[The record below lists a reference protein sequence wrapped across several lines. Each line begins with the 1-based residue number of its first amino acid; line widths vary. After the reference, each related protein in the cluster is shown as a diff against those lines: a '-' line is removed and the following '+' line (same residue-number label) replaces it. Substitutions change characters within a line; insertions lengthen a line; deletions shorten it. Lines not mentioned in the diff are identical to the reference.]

1 MKKICFF
8 NSSNFWGG
16 GEKLH
21 LENAIEFRNRGYDIV
36 IAALPNSELWTRAKK
51 NGFETIDVT
60 ITSLSF
66 LNVFKLKRLQRQFK
80 IHKIDTLIFTTS
92 QDFKSASIAGH
103 WSSIPRIVYLRG
115 LAVPIKNSFV
125 NRYCLTCAC
134 THIIAN
140 SDETKKTILQ
150 HFQGS
155 IPSENV
161 KTIYHGIQPELLE
174 IKKGKGDFITKK
186 PKGIILGNAGRL
198 TKQKGQHHLIE
209 VARYLKK
216 ENVDFTLFIAGT
228 GELAEELAES
238 IKKYHLQEEVVLL
251 GFIKSMELF
260 MQQIDLFLLPS
271 SWEGF
276 GFVIVEAMAKSKPV
290 VAFNTTSNP
299 EIIND
304 QKTGLLAKYPDTTDF
319 TIKTKQLIQD
329 DALRKKMGK
338 AAKQS
343 VIYKFIIQDRVAE
356 LEEYIT
362 NN

>member
-8 NSSNFWGG
+8 NSSDFWGG

-21 LENAIEFRNRGYDIV
+21 LENAIEFRNRGYNIV
-36 IAALPNSELWTRAKK
+36 IASHPNSELWNRAKK
-51 NGFETIDVT
+51 NGFETMGVT

-66 LNVFKLKRLQRQFK
+66 LNVFKLKKLKRQFK

-92 QDFKSASIAGH
+92 QDFKSVSLAGH

-115 LAVPIKNSFV
+115 LAVPIKNSLV
-125 NRYCLTCAC
+125 NRFCLNRAC
-134 THIIAN
+134 TQIIAN
-140 SDETKKTILQ
+140 SEETKKTILQ
-150 HFQGS
+150 NFQG
-155 IPSENV
+155 ILPAEKV
-161 KTIYHGIQPELLE
+161 KTIYHGIQPKLLE
-174 IKKGKGDFITKK
+174 LKKEKSDFFAKK

-216 ENVDFTLFIAGT
+216 ESVDFTLFIAGT
-228 GELAEELAES
+228 GDLTEELAES
-238 IKKYHLQEEVVLL
+238 IKNYHLQEEVILL
-251 GFIKSMELF
+251 GFIKNMELF

-290 VAFNTTSNP
+290 IAFNTTSNP

-304 QKTGLLAKYPDTTDF
+304 QKTGLLAKFPDTTDF
-319 TIKTKQLIQD
+319 AIKTKQLIQD

-343 VIYKFIIQDRVAE
+343 VIDKFIIQDRVAE

>member
-1 MKKICFF
+1 MKRICFF
-8 NSSNFWGG
+8 NSSDFWGG

-21 LENAIEFRNRGYDIV
+21 LENAIEFRNRGFDVI
-36 IAALPNSELWTRAKK
+36 IAAHPNSELWQRAQK
-51 NGFETIDVT
+51 NGFDTLGVT
-60 ITSLSF
+60 VNSMSF
-66 LNVFKLKRLQRQFK
+66 INVFKLLKLQRQFK
-80 IHKIDTLIFTTS
+80 LQKIDTLIFTTS
-92 QDFKSASIAGH
+92 QDFKTASIAGH
-103 WSSIPRIVYLRG
+103 FSNIPRIVYLRG
-115 LAVPIKNSFV
+115 LAVPIKNSLV
-125 NRYCLTCAC
+125 NRFCLNRAC

-140 SDETKKTILQ
+140 SEETKKTILQ
-150 HFQGS
+150 NFQG
-155 IPSENV
+155 ILPAEKV

-174 IKKGKGDFITKK
+174 LKKEKSDFFAKK

-198 TKQKGQHHLIE
+198 TRQKGQYHLIE

-216 ENVDFTLFIAGT
+216 EKIEFTLFIAGM
-228 GELAEELAES
+228 GDSFHELAES
-238 IKKYHLQEEVVLL
+238 IKKYDLQNEVVLL
-251 GFIKSMELF
+251 GFVENMEAF
-260 MQQIDLFLLPS
+260 MQHIDLFLLPS

-304 QKTGLLAKYPDTTDF
+304 QKTGLLAKYPDTMDF
-319 TIKTKQLIQD
+319 AIKTKQLIQD

-343 VIYKFIIQDRVAE
+343 VIDKFIIQDRVAE